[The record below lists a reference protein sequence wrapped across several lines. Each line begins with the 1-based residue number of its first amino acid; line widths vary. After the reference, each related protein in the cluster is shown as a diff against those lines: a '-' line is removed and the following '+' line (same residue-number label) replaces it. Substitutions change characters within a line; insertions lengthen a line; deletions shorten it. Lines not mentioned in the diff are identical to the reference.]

1 MKNADM
7 PAMPTHDVFE
17 HCGFDGN
24 SGPHMTQ
31 TTNYGLTKREMMAMH
46 IMCGIAPARFT
57 PEYGAE
63 QAVSYADALLAEL
76 GKGGAS

>member
-1 MKNADM
+1 MKNSDK
-7 PAMPTHDVFE
+7 PAMPVE
-17 HCGFDGN
+17 LCGFG
-24 SGPHMTQ
+24 SYEPIAYT
-31 TTNYGLTKREMMAMH
+31 GLTKREMMAMH
-46 IMCGIAPARFT
+46 ILSGIAPARFT